1 MLCEEKHKYSRWQS
15 MVIPRSVP
23 NTELSGGVMEQATM
37 TCYLF
42 LLVTLLLLPLIL
54 ASSFQ
59 LITLD
64 NLLLVSN

>member
-1 MLCEEKHKYSRWQS
+1 MG
-15 MVIPRSVP
+15 IPRSVP
-23 NTELSGGVMEQATM
+23 NTELSGGVMEQATT